1 MSELDEQRLR
11 LHQHAERVELLGQM
25 VGKFLRD
32 TPGADSQELSAYVR
46 STSREIG
53 LGEPGD

>member
-1 MSELDEQRLR
+1 MSEIDEQRLR

-25 VGKFLRD
+25 IAKFLRD
-32 TPGADSQELSAYVR
+32 TPGAGAAELSAYAR